1 MASTIAQRRSRQLVV
16 RRDSPADAALFGHAD
31 TYLYRSLQPRP
42 EAAREV
48 RASLSELLVKNAVDN
63 AATSAALL
71 CIEEALTNAIS
82 HASDRRARI
91 GVSVQIDH
99 GDLRI
104 EVRDRGV
111 GFDLSGRDLAAKP
124 DLESEHGRGLFL
136 MQQLLEDLQITSDSR
151 GTTVRMT
158 LHLW

>member
-1 MASTIAQRRSRQLVV
+1 M
-16 RRDSPADAALFGHAD
+16 
-31 TYLYRSLQPRP
+31 
-42 EAAREV
+42 

-82 HASDRRARI
+82 RASDRRARI
-91 GVSVQIDH
+91 GVSVPD
-99 GDLRI
+99 RSSVTFWI

-124 DLESEHGRGLFL
+124 
-136 MQQLLEDLQITSDSR
+136 
-151 GTTVRMT
+151 GTRE
-158 LHLW
+158 